1 MEDGSNSDINNSM
14 TRISND
20 TSTGDNTT
28 MNSVIGGRRGESSIT
43 DIADADDNDDVIE
56 IDAGGKIIRALRS
69 TLTLAPDTM
78 FTFMFSGRWEES
90 LTRHNNRV
98 FLDHA

>member
-1 MEDGSNSDINNSM
+1 MQEVKDNLQNEIETMNNS
-14 TRISND
+14 TTSND
-20 TSTGDNTT
+20 D
-28 MNSVIGGRRGESSIT
+28 
-43 DIADADDNDDVIE
+43 DIIE
-56 IDAGGKIIRALRS
+56 INAGGKMISARRS